1 MKLRILFVDDE
12 EKVIQG
18 LKRMLR
24 SMRHEWDMG
33 FATSGQGALDILE
46 RESYDLL
53 VTDMRMPGMSG
64 AQLLDEVMDRYPHM
78 VRIVLSG
85 HADQKMILKSVKSAH
100 QYLSKP
106 CSPETLKS
114 TVAKAHALRGVL
126 ADDSLKSLV
135 SGIEK
140 LPSLPS
146 LYVEIMEALQSSDAS
161 LKEVGEIISKD
172 IGMTAKILQMVNSA
186 FFGLSRY
193 VSDPSHAV
201 NLLGI
206 ETIKTLVLSVQVFS
220 QFDQEKCPSF
230 SLERLWNHSML
241 TGSFAKLIAKEEDQ
255 EENIVSDSYT
265 AGMLHDLGKLVLS
278 TNLSQQYQG
287 ALSVAENETRSIWE
301 VEQETFGISHAEVG
315 AYLIGLWALRDSIVE
330 AIAYHHSP
338 DRCVDREFTPL
349 TAVHVADVLALEK
362 LGETSSDADSNYLA
376 QIGMTE
382 HLSVWR
388 ERCTEFISGR
398 KDD

>member
-12 EKVIQG
+12 ERVIQG
-18 LKRMLR
+18 FKRMLR
-24 SMRHEWDMG
+24 GMRRDWDMG
-33 FATSGQGALDILE
+33 FAMSGQEALDILE
-46 RESYDLL
+46 SKSYDLL

-64 AQLLDEVMDRYPHM
+64 AQLLDEVMNRYPHM

-106 CSPETLKS
+106 CPPETLKS
-114 TVAKAHALRGVL
+114 TVARAHALRTVL
-126 ADDSLKSLV
+126 ADDSLKGLV
-135 SGIEK
+135 SRIEK

-146 LYVEIMEALQSSDAS
+146 LYMEIMEALQSSDSS

-186 FFGLSRY
+186 FFGLSRH

-206 ETIKTLVLSVQVFS
+206 ETIKTLVLSIQVFS

-230 SLERLWNHSML
+230 SLERLYNHSLL
-241 TGSFAKLIAKEEDQ
+241 TGSLAKLIAKEEGQ
-255 EENIVSDSYT
+255 EESMVSDSYT
-265 AGMLHDLGKLVLS
+265 AGMLHDLGRLVLS
-278 TNLSQQYQG
+278 TSLSQQYQR
-287 ALSVAENETRSIWE
+287 ALSVAENETRSLWE
-301 VEQETFGISHAEVG
+301 VEQEMFGISHAEVG
-315 AYLIGLWALRDSIVE
+315 AYLIGLWGLRDNIVE

-338 DRCVDREFTPL
+338 DRCVGRHFAPL
-349 TAVHVADVLALEK
+349 TAVHVANVLALEEM
-362 LGETSSDADSNYLA
+362 GETVPDTDSNYLA

-382 HLSVWR
+382 HLPTWR
-388 ERCTEFISGR
+388 KKCTEFISGAEG
-398 KDD
+398 D